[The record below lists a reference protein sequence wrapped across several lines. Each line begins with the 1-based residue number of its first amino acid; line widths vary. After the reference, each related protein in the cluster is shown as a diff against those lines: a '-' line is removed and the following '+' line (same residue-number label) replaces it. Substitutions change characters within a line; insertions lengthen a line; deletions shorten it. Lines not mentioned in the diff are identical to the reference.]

1 MKATVRVAHVV
12 IEGRKVYQIERVV
25 FRRGNRA
32 LAMNWR
38 APDIR
43 EADRCRLLK
52 AMAALRKGAA

>member
-1 MKATVRVAHVV
+1 MKATVRVAHV
-12 IEGRKVYQIERVV
+12 IIDGRKVYQVERVV

-43 EADRCRLLK
+43 ESDKCRLIR
-52 AMAALRKGAA
+52 AMAALGKGTA